1 MEQEAIEIEAT
12 VAEETDDVV
21 RMMTMH
27 GAKGLEYPIVA
38 LANLGSQ
45 SSAQSSPVPREH
57 EHRLHFYVGAKTS
70 PGRYAFQTPG
80 YDEVWGEEKALVEA
94 ERLRLL
100 YVAATRTRDHL
111 LIPAVTGRR
120 AAKYLLAHLLN
131 GLPLEDTTLV
141 AVVDANEIAAPAIQV
156 EPEQRVGKREIDAAV
171 DQRTEWL
178 EQRGQ
183 LRKRAA
189 TEREIETASSRER
202 AYGPLAA
209 EVATFGATLMVHDGP
224 PIPVGDAVHMV
235 MERITLPDARD
246 LGEIAED
253 VCLEGDIADQQDDV
267 IKMCRACLDSPA
279 VQSALQTGRLWR
291 EVPFVL
297 NQARDPAEAR
307 RGPLAT
313 GRVDLVYQAH
323 DNQLVVV
330 DYKTDK
336 KVTQE
341 TAEQYA
347 QEHHAGQAEV
357 YRDALA
363 SATGMPVREV
373 VFVYCR
379 AGVEVRVR

>member
-1 MEQEAIEIEAT
+1 
-12 VAEETDDVV
+12 
-21 RMMTMH
+21 
-27 GAKGLEYPIVA
+27 
-38 LANLGSQ
+38 
-45 SSAQSSPVPREH
+45 VPREH

-80 YDEVWGEEKALVEA
+80 YDEVWEEEKALVEA
-94 ERLRLL
+94 ERLRIL

-131 GLPLEDTTLV
+131 GLPLEDTALV
-141 AVVDANEIAAPAIQV
+141 TVVDANEIAAPAIPV

-178 EQRGQ
+178 EQRDE

-209 EVATFGATLMVHDGP
+209 EVATFGAALMVHDGP

-246 LGEIAED
+246 LEEIAED
-253 VCLEGDIADQQDDV
+253 VCLEGDIAEELDDV
-267 IKMCRACLDSPA
+267 IAMCGACLEAHSMRR
-279 VQSALQTGRLWR
+279 ALAAGCYWR
-291 EVPFVL
+291 EVPFL
-297 NQARDPAEAR
+297 LSRAYEKEEADT
-307 RGPLAT
+307 GPLAT
-313 GRVDLVYQAH
+313 GRVDLVYQ
-323 DNQLVVV
+323 DGQELVVV

-336 KVTQE
+336 DVTPE
-341 TAEQYA
+341 NA
-347 QEHHAGQAEV
+347 EHHALEKHSGQAEI
-357 YRDALA
+357 YSQALSA
-363 SATGMPVREV
+363 ATGLAVREV
-373 VFVYCR
+373 VFVYCK
-379 AGVEVRVR
+379 AGIEVRLSDRKVVR